1 VVKPK
6 LHVKRVL
13 TIHYKAKQIPLLACH
28 VQRGISKRGQVNQL
42 ALSVQPGHFA
52 MKEVPAKQLSATKT
66 ITAQKERQL
75 KSSVLQ
81 ELTLYPVGLE
91 T

>member
-6 LHVKRVL
+6 LHAKRVL
-13 TIHYKAKQIPLLACH
+13 TIHYKAKQIQHLACL
-28 VQRGISKRGQVNQL
+28 VQKGISKREQVNQL
-42 ALSVQPGHFA
+42 ALSVQPGHFVT
-52 MKEVPAKQLSATKT
+52 KVVPAKQLSATKT
-66 ITAQKERQL
+66 TTAQKERQL